1 MSMYE
6 QKIHRWGRISGILA
20 MVMFIAY
27 PLLMSLYFNAW
38 PYLGALGKGLIGV
51 VPIFYTVGIIEALT
65 YGPMLGAGGSYL
77 GFVTG
82 NITNLKAPCAI
93 NAMKVAKAEPGTP
106 EGEVVSTLAIGV
118 SSIVTT
124 IILFIGMVLLSSLAP
139 ILESPVLKPAFDNI
153 LPALF
158 GGLAVVFISRN
169 WKIAIGP
176 MLFMLALFIV
186 QPGLADAVS
195 MLVPVG
201 AVIAILI
208 SRLLYKKGK
217 L

>member
-20 MVMFIAY
+20 IVMFIAY

-93 NAMKVAKAEPGTP
+93 NAMKVAKADPGTP
-106 EGEVVSTLAIGV
+106 EGEVVSTLAIGI
-118 SSIVTT
+118 SSITSASFRHSTPSVALIWSSTVNSF
-124 IILFIGMVLLSSLAP
+124 LALVRLMVRPAPWLQLLKLSGLPFPRTMKLLAP
-139 ILESPVLKPAFDNI
+139 MEPGMIPNSPF
-153 LPALF
+153 F
-158 GGLAVVFISRN
+158 
-169 WKIAIGP
+169 
-176 MLFMLALFIV
+176 
-186 QPGLADAVS
+186 ADTAPLRVTS
-195 MLVPVG
+195 TSSPKCR
-201 AVIAILI
+201 
-208 SRLLYKKGK
+208 SFCT
-217 L
+217 